1 MAHLLEAYDD
11 LNSIVVALYDAMYV
25 VFLHESLLILKV
37 MVDIRKYFE
46 NEYL

>member
-25 VFLHESLLILKV
+25 EAIRQKERTMYYSCMKV
-37 MVDIRKYFE
+37 S
-46 NEYL
+46 